1 MSSIAKNKEIF
12 RFAYF
17 ASILSLCLLGLTL
30 LPRISIPLSLSYVCY
45 LMAAP
50 LLPFFTRIFHNRNVA
65 IVFLLIVFTVVA
77 LIPLFYLLPSLR
89 SEIERVQYY
98 LPKLEG
104 LIQSKFFEIKLL
116 VQNKFA
122 ITIEDIYFQDT
133 MAKIKSFSAK
143 LLWNLPSFLANTLE
157 WAFLV
162 PLFLFF
168 LMKDSTSFTR
178 LLLKITPNSIF
189 ERFYH
194 ILHELNTKIGD
205 YIFAKFVEAS
215 IVGGIITI
223 GLLILGVRFWV
234 LLGIL
239 AGITNVVPYIGPIL
253 GAIPALI
260 IVYFDNGLGSSFGG
274 VLMLYL
280 IANIIDIAIVFPV
293 MISKIV
299 DLHPIVVV
307 ISVILGSQFF
317 GFVGMIVSIPIAA
330 AVKLIALEFY
340 KKIYSPL

>member
-1 MSSIAKNKEIF
+1 SIVT
-12 RFAYF
+12 
-17 ASILSLCLLGLTL
+17 LCVLGLAL
-30 LPRISIPLSLSYVCY
+30 LPRISIPLTLSYVCY
-45 LMAAP
+45 LMASP
-50 LLPFFTRIFHNRNVA
+50 LVPFFTRLFRNRNFA
-65 IVFLLIVFTVVA
+65 IIFLLIVFTLVA
-77 LIPLFYLLPSLR
+77 LIPFFYLLPSLR

-98 LPKLEG
+98 LPRLAG
-104 LIQSKFFEIKLL
+104 LIQSKFIEIKIL
-116 VQNKFA
+116 VQNKFS
-122 ITIEDIYFQDT
+122 ITIEDIYLQDMMT
-133 MAKIKSFSAK
+133 KVKSFSAK
-143 LLWNLPSFLANTLE
+143 LLWNLPTFLANALE
-157 WAFLV
+157 WTFLV

-168 LMKDSTSFTR
+168 LMKDATSFTR
-178 LLLKITPNSIF
+178 LVLKITPNSIF

-205 YIFAKFVEAS
+205 YIFAKFIEAS

-223 GLLILGVRFWV
+223 GLLILGVRFWA

-239 AGITNVVPYIGPIL
+239 AGITNIVPYIGPIL

-260 IVYFDNGLGSSFGG
+260 IVYFENGMGSSFGG
-274 VLMLYL
+274 VLVLYL

-307 ISVILGSQFF
+307 ISVIVGSQFF
-317 GFVGMIVSIPIAA
+317 GFVGMIISVPIAA
-330 AVKLIALEFY
+330 AIKLIALEFY

>member
-1 MSSIAKNKEIF
+1 MGSTTKNKEVF

-17 ASILSLCLLGLTL
+17 ASIVTLCVLGLAL
-30 LPRISIPLSLSYVCY
+30 LPRISIPLTLSYVCY
-45 LMAAP
+45 LMASP
-50 LLPFFTRIFHNRNVA
+50 LVPFFTRLFRNRNFA
-65 IVFLLIVFTVVA
+65 IIFLLIVFTLVA
-77 LIPLFYLLPSLR
+77 LIPFFYLLPSLR

-98 LPKLEG
+98 LPRLEG
-104 LIQSKFFEIKLL
+104 LIQSKFIEIKIL
-116 VQNKFA
+116 VQNKFS
-122 ITIEDIYFQDT
+122 ITIEDIYLQDMMT
-133 MAKIKSFSAK
+133 KVKSFSAK
-143 LLWNLPSFLANTLE
+143 LLWNLPTFLANALE
-157 WAFLV
+157 WTFLV

-168 LMKDSTSFTR
+168 LMKDATSFTR
-178 LLLKITPNSIF
+178 LVLKITPNSIF

-205 YIFAKFVEAS
+205 YIFAKFIEAS

-223 GLLILGVRFWV
+223 GLLILGVRFWA

-239 AGITNVVPYIGPIL
+239 AGITNIVPYIGPIL

-260 IVYFDNGLGSSFGG
+260 IVYFENGMGSSFGG
-274 VLMLYL
+274 VLVLYL

-307 ISVILGSQFF
+307 ISVIVGSQFF
-317 GFVGMIVSIPIAA
+317 GFVGMIISVPIAA
-330 AVKLIALEFY
+330 AIKLIALEFY